1 MWVFFRANVSA
12 TVVGDKIWAVGGF
25 SGKVFL
31 NTTEYFD
38 PKRDEWTTYMLA
50 DPTTPETPSTAPE
63 EEEVSVESEAGVAAS
78 KCETTSNPAPTAA
91 TALEEAKP
99 AAAPLVSP
107 GVRFT
112 IEGLKNGEPI
122 LLSPR
127 GSTSSSEGENNDLQ
141 KNDNGGGDVSMS
153 CGD

>member
-1 MWVFFRANVSA
+1 MKIFTLLFLVFRANVSA

-31 NTTEYFD
+31 NTTEYLD
-38 PKRDEWTTYMLA
+38 AKRDEWTTYILA
-50 DPTTPETPSTAPE
+50 EPSTPEEVPTVEFEITSGLEPETEKNSTTPPTE
-63 EEEVSVESEAGVAAS
+63 EKKSPVSVP
-78 KCETTSNPAPTAA
+78 N
-91 TALEEAKP
+91 
-99 AAAPLVSP
+99 

-122 LLSPR
+122 FLSPR
-127 GSTSSSEGENNDLQ
+127 GSTSSEDEN
-141 KNDNGGGDVSMS
+141 KTPEDVSRN